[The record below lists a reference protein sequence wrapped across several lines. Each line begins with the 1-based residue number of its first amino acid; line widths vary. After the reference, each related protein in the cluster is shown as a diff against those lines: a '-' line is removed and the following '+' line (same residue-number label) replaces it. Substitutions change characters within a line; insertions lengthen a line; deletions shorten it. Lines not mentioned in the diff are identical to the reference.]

1 MEREGGTNPE
11 PRILNV
17 HEVATFLRISE
28 AKVYKMARA
37 GDLPALRMG
46 KSWRFHTDLI
56 DEWIRRQAE
65 KAYQPSR

>member
-46 KSWRFHTDLI
+46 KSWRFHLT
-56 DEWIRRQAE
+56 
-65 KAYQPSR
+65 